1 MGDEMNL
8 SAVRRTYLE
17 VAEGLCRRFGNRARW
32 MRIYCG
38 GDANPN
44 LRSAYAKA
52 IHYHRGSSSHSG
64 FEFDRLLSQ
73 FPECFGQRPP
83 ERSQKLLADS

>member
-8 SAVRRTYLE
+8 SAARRTYLE
-17 VAEGLCRRFGNRARW
+17 VAEGLRRRFGNQVRR
-32 MRIYCG
+32 MRMNFG
-38 GDANPN
+38 GDANLN
-44 LRSAYAKA
+44 LRRANAKA
-52 IHYHRGSSSHSG
+52 IHYHRGSSSNSS

-73 FPECFGQRPP
+73 YAKCFGQRPS